1 MTEKDVLF
9 IRAYKQRLITAL
21 RLAMIEQGVTQN
33 DIAETLG
40 VTPQY
45 ISAVLKSN
53 TPTVSRALLRMARAL
68 SVDPGSLGFVNKN

>member
-1 MTEKDVLF
+1 
-9 IRAYKQRLITAL
+9 
-21 RLAMIEQGVTQN
+21 MIERGVTQN